1 MSEHVEPDEN
11 IETGDKTPTAESAAP
26 SAGADVDR
34 EALDEMLDSTAPLPF
49 AKHIDHTKASCLAR
63 ETMKTMLTS
72 GPDLAGSLRAVIEAR
87 ATDAF
92 GQFAPHRQMM
102 RRWAGRAAADPFIS
116 RCLQAAAEHKADFL
130 RAVEE
135 ATAQL
140 NSLRLKFEIEN
151 RGARKLAVERGSDGK
166 VEVIATS
173 SWAAI
178 AKAFPADAK
187 EVHVNIAIAELAAGR
202 IRHAA
207 TDINRE
213 LALFFGELVP
223 KAFGLLARLPRRELR
238 ERVGR
243 IKLTAALA
251 ATLVDAAQTTDFV
264 ADPASKLG
272 FKRLSL
278 PKRFRLLATLP
289 EHAKVR
295 ELIVARRIQTA
306 RTVVV
311 EPPAGP
317 STESE

>member
-1 MSEHVEPDEN
+1 MEPDAN
-11 IETGDKTPTAESAAP
+11 PETGNKAPTEESAAL
-26 SAGADVDR
+26 STGAGAGR
-34 EALDEMLDSTAPLPF
+34 EALDEILDPAEPCPF
-49 AKHIDHTKASCLAR
+49 AKHIEHTKTSCLAR
-63 ETMKTMLTS
+63 EVMEAMLAS
-72 GPDLAGSLRAVIEAR
+72 GPDLGEILRAVIAAR

-92 GQFAPHRQMM
+92 GQFAPQRQLI
-102 RRWAGRAAADPFIS
+102 RRWAEQAAADPFIS
-116 RCLQAAAEHKADFL
+116 RCLEAAAEHKADFL
-130 RAVEE
+130 RGVED

-140 NSLRLKFEIEN
+140 NNLRLKFEIEN
-151 RGARKLAVERGSDGK
+151 RGAQKVAAKRGIDGK
-166 VEVIATS
+166 VEVIATN

-178 AKAFPADAK
+178 ATAFPADAK

-223 KAFGLLARLPRRELR
+223 KAFSLLARLPRRELR
-238 ERVGR
+238 KRVGR
-243 IKLTAALA
+243 IRLSAALA

-264 ADPASKLG
+264 ADSTSKLG
-272 FKRLSL
+272 FKRQSL
-278 PKRFRLLATLP
+278 PKRLRLLATLP

-311 EPPAGP
+311 EPRAP